1 MIIPDVNLLLYAYN
15 GSSQYHNQAKK
26 WWETCLSG
34 NEPVGLVNPVIFAFI
49 RIATSFRVFSNP
61 MSIPE
66 VFSHINSWI
75 ARSVTQVLEPG
86 SSYYSD
92 VQDLLILA
100 GSAGGNL
107 VTDAQIAAFAH
118 THRAIVHTADYDF
131 KRFPNIQSYYPLE
144 KSQKN

>member
-1 MIIPDVNLLLYAYN
+1 MIIPDANLLLYAYN
-15 GSSQYHNQAKK
+15 SSSKYHNQAKK

-34 NEPVGLVNPVIFAFI
+34 NEPVGLVNPVIFAFT
-49 RIATSFRVFSNP
+49 RIATSYRVFSKP

-75 ARSVTQVLEPG
+75 SRSVTQVLEPG

-92 VQDLLILA
+92 VQDLLIQA

-107 VTDAQIAAFAH
+107 VTDAQIAALALSH
-118 THRAIVHTADYDF
+118 KAIVHTADYDF
-131 KRFPNIQSYYPLE
+131 KRFPPIKSYYPLE
-144 KSQKN
+144 KSL